1 MLQDSGD
8 RLMLDI
14 ERSRR
19 EHWRFGAKLVRGA
32 YMYLEKARADE
43 LGYPSPVWDSLEQ
56 THANYNRWGVLP
68 PSFAL
73 SAVVLHSSH
82 AGCSLRCG
90 SLVCLLSGGPLHT
103 CIPQVLTISMGG
115 SYPCS
120 IMLAREALTPSGK
133 LADSSYLMQVH

>member
-1 MLQDSGD
+1 MLHPGVCSTAHLVLMCAPAVLQDSGD

-19 EHWRFGAKLVRGA
+19 EHWKFGAKLVRGA

-68 PSFAL
+68 PLFAP
-73 SAVVLHSSH
+73 SAVVLPSSH

-90 SLVCLLSGGPLHT
+90 RLVHLLSG
-103 CIPQVLTISMGG
+103 S
-115 SYPCS
+115 PC
-120 IMLAREALTPSGK
+120 MHAFCRR
-133 LADSSYLMQVH
+133 